1 MMLYIDAL
9 MSICGIQHRN
19 NTLKYLC
26 TGSQPA
32 LGKALL
38 AIIDKQSDPSPEDG
52 AKRKS
57 RRSEAHTE
65 KSAVKGV
72 EYKVSSLVCN
82 LIICLHMT
90 AFRFILLFLFY
101 VFYIVHIH

>member
-1 MMLYIDAL
+1 MLYVDTCYVPCNIA
-9 MSICGIQHRN
+9 I

-26 TGSQPA
+26 AGSQPA

-38 AIIDKQSDPSPEDG
+38 AIIDKQSDPSPEDQEG

-65 KSAVKGV
+65 KSAVKGI
-72 EYKVSSLVCN
+72 EDKVSSLVCN
-82 LIICLHMT
+82 VSMQLHIVV
-90 AFRFILLFLFY
+90 ILLNIYFMY
-101 VFYIVHIH
+101 VFYIIHTY